1 MRHHRMS
8 FRPTLFFRE
17 LSLSKSWFSYM
28 APTLYKRFGRECSRI
43 RSDGRR
49 FGTAL
54 LGRCFSFLYPPTTK
68 TLRRIGVR
76 QSADIIRIF
85 YLFYI
90 FHHLLIKLV
99 IFNLI
104 TNSCIISFC
113 THLNTC
119 SARII
124 RHFYLFFIF
133 SPVKI
138 IFRFF

>member
-54 LGRCFSFLYPPTTK
+54 LGRCFSFLYHPTTK
-68 TLRRIGVR
+68 TLRRIGAR

-85 YLFYI
+85 LFILCFPSPPYKI
-90 FHHLLIKLV
+90 SYFQSHNKLLYYQL
-99 IFNLI
+99 LYPPEYML
-104 TNSCIISFC
+104 C
-113 THLNTC
+113 
-119 SARII
+119 
-124 RHFYLFFIF
+124 
-133 SPVKI
+133 
-138 IFRFF
+138 